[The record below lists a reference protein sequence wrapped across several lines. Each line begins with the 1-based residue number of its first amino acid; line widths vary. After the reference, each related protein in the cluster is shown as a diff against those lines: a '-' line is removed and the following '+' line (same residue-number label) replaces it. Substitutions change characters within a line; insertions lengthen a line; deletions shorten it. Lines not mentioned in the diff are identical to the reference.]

1 VIGGMRRCVAAAMA
15 ALVMVLT
22 LGLVRANFT
31 GAPAA
36 ADGGPSAV
44 GAPVALLIL
53 SPVAAPVLLA
63 RLRRS
68 AKE

>member
-1 VIGGMRRCVAAAMA
+1 MRRCLAAALA

-31 GAPAA
+31 GAPTA
-36 ADGGPSAV
+36 ADGGQSAPSAH
-44 GAPVALLIL
+44 VALLVP
-53 SPVAAPVLLA
+53 SPIAAPVLVA

-68 AKE
+68 PKE